1 MKYCPLCREP
11 LTNKIFE
18 GVERLAC
25 SSETCSY
32 IFYNNPVPV
41 VTAIVELGG
50 RIVLC
55 HKKGMPET
63 WFGIVAG
70 FLEKGETPA
79 QAVLREVE
87 EELGLKAE
95 ISEFIGDYSFFM
107 ANQLILAY
115 HVRAQG
121 EIAIG
126 SEIDAVKLV
135 LPEEIR
141 PWPHGTGPAVKDW
154 LEKRKSGGSHIE

>member
-1 MKYCPLCREP
+1 MKYCPLCSAP
-11 LTNKIFE
+11 LANTVLE

-25 SSETCSY
+25 STDSCPCV
-32 IFYNNPVPV
+32 FPVPV
-41 VTAIVELGG
+41 VAAIGELGG
-50 RIVLC
+50 SIVLC
-55 HKKGMPET
+55 HKKGLPET

-87 EELGLKAE
+87 EELGLKGE
-95 ISEFIGDYSFFM
+95 ISEFNGDYSFFM

-121 EIAIG
+121 EIVIG
-126 SEIDAVKLV
+126 SELDAVKLA
-135 LPEEIR
+135 LPEEIK

-154 LEKRKSGGSHIE
+154 LEKRKTVSRPEE

>member
-1 MKYCPLCREP
+1 MHGEHH
-11 LTNKIFE
+11 
-18 GVERLAC
+18 
-25 SSETCSY
+25 
-32 IFYNNPVPV
+32 NNPVPV
-41 VTAIVELGG
+41 VCVIVELDG

-70 FLEKGETPA
+70 FLEKGETPE

-87 EELGLKAE
+87 EELGLKGE
-95 ISEFIGDYSFFM
+95 IVAYIGYYSFFM

-115 HVRAQG
+115 HVKAQG
-121 EIAIG
+121 VISIG
-126 SEIDAVKLV
+126 SELDAVKQV
-135 LPEEIR
+135 LPEDIK

-154 LEKRKSGGSHIE
+154 LERRKEHGIR

>member
-1 MKYCPLCREP
+1 MKYCPLCRSP
-11 LTNKIFE
+11 LAKKTIE

-25 SSETCSY
+25 ADEKCTY
-32 IFYNNPVPV
+32 VFYNNPVPV
-41 VTAIVELGG
+41 VCAIVEIDG

-70 FLEKGETPA
+70 FLEKGETPE

-87 EELGLKAE
+87 EELGLKGE
-95 ISEFIGDYSFFM
+95 ITGYIGYYSFFM

-115 HVRAQG
+115 HVKAQG
-121 EIAIG
+121 AITIG
-126 SEIDAVKLV
+126 SELDAVKLV
-135 LPEEIR
+135 LPEEIK

-154 LEKRKSGGSHIE
+154 LERRKEGGIR